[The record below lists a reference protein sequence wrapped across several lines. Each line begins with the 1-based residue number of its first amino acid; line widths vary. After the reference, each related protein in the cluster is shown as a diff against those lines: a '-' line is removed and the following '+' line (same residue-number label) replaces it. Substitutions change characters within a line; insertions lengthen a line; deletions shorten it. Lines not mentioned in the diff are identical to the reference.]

1 MNINLDGQNFDIDI
15 SLITSKNV
23 GGSKND
29 TEPTLTTVDVG
40 PIAKL
45 HIEEDLV
52 SMGITGHFCIKN
64 PGQLLERVKT
74 IRSTEDTVYLYIR
87 ILDKDSPVDDI
98 KDRVLSF
105 IAVLETS
112 TGLSSNIINNN
123 ILFTFEEATTSLLK
137 KTSMKNL
144 FSDWNKD
151 TFVYGG
157 VGNYLE
163 VIINSWV
170 NSLLTADTRYEDI
183 VDINQFKSNSGSVGN
198 IKAFWWNVED
208 SVYDVLYRI
217 AESIQI
223 QNGGSSTVPVLKI
236 NNVRDSD
243 NTFARKFTFTE
254 IFTQRHHEFL
264 RALKTGSGGDFSDV
278 YAEEF
283 TMAPA
288 DIGEGSGP
296 ALNTVENFEILKADV
311 GRARAELWGDFLKN
325 DSESSDLTNFKV
337 DSLKLEEIV
346 DSFEQND
353 LISGET
359 DWYSAIPVLSPQ
371 ERKIH
376 VIDRLEQT
384 DPGTFSSI
392 IQDHL
397 YNKVK
402 RSFLFLNDSV
412 VFICKGQ
419 VFRKPGKFITIN
431 GGDVFGNT
439 PENIWLITSVSHV
452 FTELDYKTN
461 IVAVRLFGNSALY
474 KELVSNNRVDN
485 NSSSA
490 GGGSLASTSV
500 VQDNNEIPTEPI
512 DSNLTPV
519 GDIDQTG
526 VVDRSRINEELKND
540 PDLQRLLFASAK
552 AEVGSQGDAAIQGY
566 METVMN
572 RSLATGRTL
581 RSTLSDPGYYPAST
595 KNKLNKTPPD
605 YSTQMNKVLAGSN
618 ITNYATDNASNQT
631 GNPLARRRLAAGN
644 PGTTIGGE
652 LFYTNIHGSKVG
664 SYDGVPR
671 HRVWRDGQIK
681 NAPPTRGTT

>member
-1 MNINLDGQNFDIDI
+1 MKINLDGQNFEIDI
-15 SLITSKNV
+15 RLVTSKNV
-23 GGSKND
+23 GSSD
-29 TEPTLTTVDVG
+29 TAPEYATLDVG
-40 PIAKL
+40 PVAKL

-52 SMGITGHFCIKN
+52 SMGLVGHFCVKN
-64 PGQLLERVKT
+64 PGQLLERVKA

-87 ILDKDSPVDDI
+87 ISDLDSPVDEA
-98 KDRVLSF
+98 KDRVITF
-105 IAVLETS
+105 IAILETS
-112 TGLSSNIINNN
+112 TGMSSNVINNN

-144 FSDWNKD
+144 FPNWNKD
-151 TFVYGG
+151 TVQ

-163 VIINSWV
+163 VVIDAWV
-170 NSLLTADTRYEDI
+170 QSLLTTSTRYEDI
-183 VDINQFKSNSGSVGN
+183 VDVGQFKINNGTVGN
-198 IKAFWWNVED
+198 IQAFWWNVED

-223 QNGGSSTVPVLKI
+223 QDGSNNTVPILKI
-236 NNVRDSD
+236 NNVRDYD
-243 NTFARKFTFTE
+243 NDVARKFTFKE
-254 IFTQRHHEFL
+254 VFTPRHHEFL
-264 RALKTGSGGDFSDV
+264 RALKNNTGGDFSDV
-278 YAEEF
+278 YSEAF

-288 DIGEGSGP
+288 EIETGGSP
-296 ALNTVENFEILKADV
+296 EFNTVESFEVIKADV
-311 GRARAELWGDFLKN
+311 GRARDEMWGDFLKN
-325 DSESSDLTNFKV
+325 DCVSSDITNLNIETLRFE
-337 DSLKLEEIV
+337 DIV
-346 DSFEQND
+346 DSFERND
-353 LISGET
+353 LISDQT
-359 DWYSAIPVLSPQ
+359 DWFSAIPVLSPN

-376 VIDRLEQT
+376 NIDRLEQK
-384 DPGTFSSI
+384 DPGEFSSI
-392 IQDHL
+392 IEDHL
-397 YNKVK
+397 YNRVK

-412 VFICKGQ
+412 LFTCKGQ
-419 VFRKPGKFITIN
+419 VFRKPGYFIKIN
-431 GGDVFGNT
+431 GGEVFGDS
-439 PENIWLITSVSHV
+439 PENIWLVTSVTHS
-452 FTELDYKTN
+452 FTELDYKTD
-461 IVAVRLFGNSALY
+461 IVAVRLFGNSNLY

-490 GGGSLASTSV
+490 GGGSLASTAAV
-500 VQDNNEIPTEPI
+500 ENNDALPLAPA

-566 METVMN
+566 METVTN

-605 YSTQMNKVLAGSN
+605 YSSQMNKVLAGSN
-618 ITNYATDNASNQT
+618 ITNYATDNASNQS

-652 LFYTNIHGSKVG
+652 LFYTNVHGSKVG
-664 SYDGVPR
+664 SYDGVPK